1 MQLQERG
8 SGRGN
13 CIRPT
18 SKHQEVSIGSTTQK
32 QTENSPSPL
41 PCSSLPSI
49 SIGGRR
55 CRESPAVLGGEIS
68 RGTQRIFTVKHQEVS
83 FGCDGKQSKQNTHL
97 PLVSLARY
105 CRYRPGGEVGRRWRR
120 GGRGP
125 KEGMLAMSLPIGQGG
140 SDARRAAAAERG
152 RGKNGRIMD
161 GRGPG
166 VDGWRK
172 RRWRREDGGC
182 DASDSSSW

>member
-1 MQLQERG
+1 MKHSHSPCRLSSMPSISITGGGGRYVQLQERG

-125 KEGMLAMSLPIGQGG
+125 KEGDVCDEPPH
-140 SDARRAAAAERG
+140 RAG
-152 RGKNGRIMD
+152 
-161 GRGPG
+161 
-166 VDGWRK
+166 RK
-172 RRWRREDGGC
+172 RRSEGC
-182 DASDSSSW
+182 GRGERQGKKWPHHGR

>member
-1 MQLQERG
+1 MA
-8 SGRGN
+8 
-13 CIRPT
+13 
-18 SKHQEVSIGSTTQK
+18 SKANKILTF
-32 QTENSPSPL
+32 P
-41 PCSSLPSI
+41 SSLLLDI
-49 SIGGRR
+49 VDIDLGEEWGG
-55 CRESPAVLGGEIS
+55 AGGE
-68 RGTQRIFTVKHQEVS
+68 GEEV
-83 FGCDGKQSKQNTHL
+83 
-97 PLVSLARY
+97 R
-105 CRYRPGGEVGRRWRR
+105 RR
-120 GGRGP
+120 G
-125 KEGMLAMSLPIGQGG
+125 MFAMSLPIGRGG